1 MTRKRKRKWR
11 GLKDAENRNGSRFSS
26 MEEAVGRRSG
36 REWRHGGGKGLK
48 EAEDDGRGVG
58 RKA

>member
-1 MTRKRKRKWR
+1 M
-11 GLKDAENRNGSRFSS
+11 KDAENRNGSRFSS

-36 REWRHGGGKGLK
+36 RGWCDGGGKGLK